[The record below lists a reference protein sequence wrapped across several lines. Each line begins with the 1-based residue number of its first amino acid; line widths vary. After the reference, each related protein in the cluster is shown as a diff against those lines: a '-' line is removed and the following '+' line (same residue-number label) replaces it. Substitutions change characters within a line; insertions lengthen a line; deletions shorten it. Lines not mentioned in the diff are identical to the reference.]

1 MRLAFR
7 ARALGPLRNVDW
19 TVPEGVSVLVGPNR
33 VGKSTLLRLPEFVRL
48 TLADGLS
55 GAVKTVF
62 EGAANLRNLAAGADE
77 PSSVGFGFDIADW
90 DLELA
95 VQGGSVQEYPGEQLR
110 VDGTVQL
117 QREAGTLKG
126 KSLHT
131 AVTLGPRPIPAICL
145 ERVRRFLPPPTKMPR
160 IDDRT
165 AAEEAFRA
173 RASALAPLDPIG
185 VLYGTLI
192 AAAIEHCLCY
202 RTGHYQVA
210 HILKYGSPHSPD
222 LTLHRS
228 GENVFPLLR
237 SWRDRSE
244 LKPRFDF
251 VLSTLREAFPD
262 VDKVGFEQAGQTVTM
277 TISDRRWSGNR
288 LPISRESTGFITALL
303 QLCAVASGGAG
314 GLVTIDGLEA
324 SLHPHALRV
333 LIAAF
338 RRWSADHGLHLVLA
352 TRSETVIGQL
362 LDAPGQIYVLGSTT
376 AATPRPLTELIAA
389 DELARVP
396 PGELLAR
403 ITALT
408 PEGPPAPETA
418 V

>member
-7 ARALGPLRNVDW
+7 AQALGPLRNVDW
-19 TVPEGVSVLVGPNR
+19 TIPEGVSIIVGPNR
-33 VGKSTLLRLPEFVRL
+33 VGKSTLMRLPEFVRL
-48 TLADGLS
+48 ILS
-55 GAVKTVF
+55 EGPSAAIKTVF
-62 EGAANLRNLAAGADE
+62 ESAASLRNLAAEASE
-77 PSSVGFGFDIADW
+77 VSSVGIGFDIADW
-90 DLELA
+90 DLELLVQNGA
-95 VQGGSVQEYPGEQLR
+95 VLEYPGEQLR
-110 VDGTVQL
+110 VDGQLQL
-117 QREAGTLKG
+117 QRESGTLKG

-160 IDDRT
+160 IDDRG

-173 RASALAPLDPIG
+173 RASALAPFDPIG

-192 AAAIEHCLCY
+192 AAAIEHCRCY

-244 LKPRFDF
+244 TKERFDF
-251 VLSTLREAFPD
+251 VLATLREAFPD

-277 TISDRRWSGNR
+277 TIGDRRWGGNR

-303 QLCAVASGGAG
+303 QLCAVASGAAG
-314 GLVTIDGLEA
+314 GLVTIDGLES

-333 LIAAF
+333 MIAAF
-338 RRWSADHGLHLVLA
+338 RRWSADHGLRLVLA
-352 TRSETVIGQL
+352 TRSETVIGQM
-362 LDAPGQIYVLGSTT
+362 LDQPAQIYVLGSTT
-376 AATPRPLTELIAA
+376 AASPRPLPDLIAA
-389 DELARVP
+389 DELTRLSPAD
-396 PGELLAR
+396 LLERLTTILPAEPQ
-403 ITALT
+403 TAT
-408 PEGPPAPETA
+408 
-418 V
+418 